1 MDQFAPQ
8 PDLSLQLPRDMYY
21 QLIHTICGSLPPPVT
36 NSPEDRT
43 RRDNAAIAQIACLL
57 PANADEAN
65 IAAQYVAANA
75 QAMDCLRLAQ
85 EHRSDEQLFLRC
97 TAQSASMMRQAR
109 GARSLLMRVQAQREK
124 READAAKLDQAN
136 WTEHCAISLMADALG
151 HNAPAPIEEPALPP
165 PAPMPAQT
173 AKLHPDMIIEAE
185 QFALIHPNL
194 TALIRSA
201 GGLPEPVLAALGPAI
216 VPPSPELLHAIV
228 TGTSPSLR
236 ALDRPAEFAAVAD

>member
-1 MDQFAPQ
+1 
-8 PDLSLQLPRDMYY
+8 MYY
-21 QLIHTICGSLPPPVT
+21 QLIHTLCGTLPPPVT
-36 NSPEDRT
+36 NSPEDRI

-75 QAMDCLRLAQ
+75 QATDCLRLAQ

-136 WTEHCAISLMADALG
+136 WTEHCAIGLMADALG
-151 HNAPAPIEEPALPP
+151 HNAPAPIEEPAPPP
-165 PAPMPAQT
+165 PAPMPERP

-194 TALIRSA
+194 TALIRAA
-201 GGLPEPVLAALGPAI
+201 GCLPEPVLAALGPAI
-216 VPPSPELLHAIV
+216 APPSPELLHAII
-228 TGTSPSLR
+228 TGISPNLR
-236 ALDRPAEFAAVAD
+236 ALDRPAEFAAAAE

>member
-21 QLIHTICGSLPPPVT
+21 QLIHTLCASLPPPVT
-36 NSPEDRT
+36 NSPEDRI

-65 IAAQYVAANA
+65 IAAQYVAAND

-97 TAQSASMMRQAR
+97 TAQAASMMRQAR

-124 READAAKLDQAN
+124 READAGALDRAN
-136 WTEHCAISLMADALG
+136 WTEHCAIGLMADALG
-151 HNAPAPIEEPALPP
+151 HNAPAPIEEPAPSP
-165 PAPMPAQT
+165 PAPMPAQA

-194 TALIRSA
+194 TALIRAA

-216 VPPSPELLHAIV
+216 APPSPALLHAIV

-236 ALDRPAEFAAVAD
+236 ALDRPAEFAAAAE